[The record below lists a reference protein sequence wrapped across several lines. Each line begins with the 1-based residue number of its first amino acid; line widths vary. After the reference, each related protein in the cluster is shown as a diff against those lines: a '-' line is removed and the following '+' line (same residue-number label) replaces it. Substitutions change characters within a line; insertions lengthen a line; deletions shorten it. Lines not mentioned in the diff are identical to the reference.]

1 MLTLEQMTPEQKLGR
16 VLCARR
22 FTEEDTAFV
31 LELIKKEACGAIQ
44 MPFNRASELIPLF
57 RELADYPLLIMND
70 MENGYPPSVLPKIP
84 VVTLAAAANPAYTRA
99 FAAAIAAEAKA
110 AGYNGCWGPVVDILA
125 VNGPVSVARKAG
137 DNPDAVLEVAREILS
152 VFASY
157 HFFGSAKHYPG
168 GQDSPDDTHMVEGV
182 CSADEERLLAWDLA
196 PYIALMKEDILP
208 SIMVGHQVCPKV
220 DELPASLSKKVVD
233 IFRNEGFDG
242 VAFTDSLAMMGI
254 LQKYGEAGAM
264 SMALMAGND
273 IILPNY
279 RTPVKEV
286 YDMMLSAYREGR
298 ISDERLDEA
307 VRRVM
312 TLERYCAEEAK
323 NPVPVPE
330 NIAEVLD
337 AIVRD
342 SITAECDE
350 GVSPFI
356 DPEKP
361 RLFIVVTPNDYKQDE
376 VEAEIAISGWYD
388 PTRVIA
394 AIHEN
399 FPTAEVVTVPEFPG
413 SCENELTLNAATR
426 YDEVV
431 FVSYCM
437 TTAYLGTDHLTRR
450 TEALIN
456 ALSVPKKIKALVHFG
471 NPLALENVTGV
482 ARKLLGYTAPAAQR
496 YAFEVLA
503 GKIPALGKNPF
514 PRLTKQYRK

>member
-22 FTEEDTAFV
+22 FTDEDIAFV
-31 LELIKKEACGAIQ
+31 LDLIKQQACGAVQ
-44 MPFNRASELIPLF
+44 VNCNRVELIPLF
-57 RELADYPLLIMND
+57 RAAADYPLLIMTD
-70 MENGYPPSVLPKIP
+70 MERGYPASTLPKVP
-84 VVTLAAAANPAYTRA
+84 MVTLAAAANPAYTQA
-99 FAAAIAAEAKA
+99 FAAALAAEAKA
-110 AGYNGCWGPVVDILA
+110 AGYSGCWSPVVDILA
-125 VNGPVSVARKAG
+125 VNGPVSVERKAG
-137 DNPDAVLEVAREILS
+137 DSSDAVLAVAREILS

-168 GQDSPDDTHMVEGV
+168 GQDSPDDTHMVEGI
-182 CSADEERLLAWDLA
+182 CSADEERLLTWDIA
-196 PYIALMKEDILP
+196 PYTALMKEGILP

-220 DELPASLSKKVVD
+220 DCLPATLSKKVID
-233 IFRNEGFDG
+233 IFRREGFDG

-264 SMALMAGND
+264 AMALMAGND

-286 YDMMLSAYREGR
+286 YEMMLTSYREGR
-298 ISDERLDEA
+298 ISDGRLDEA

-312 TLERYCAEEAK
+312 ALEQYCAEEAK

-330 NIAEVLD
+330 NITEVLD

-342 SITAECDE
+342 SITAECVE
-350 GVSPFI
+350 GVPAAI
-356 DPEKP
+356 DPQKP
-361 RLFIVVTPNDYKQDE
+361 RLFIVVTPNDYRQDE

-388 PTRVIA
+388 PNRVIA
-394 AIHEN
+394 AIREN
-399 FPTAEVVTVPEFPG
+399 FPTSEVVTVPEFPG
-413 SCENELTLNAATR
+413 SSENELALDAATR

-456 ALSVPKKIKALVHFG
+456 ALSVPKKIRALVHFG

-482 ARKLLGYTAPAAQR
+482 DRIILGYTAPAAQR

-503 GKIPALGKNPF
+503 GVIPALGKNPF
-514 PRLTKQYRK
+514 PNLTEQYRK